1 MNNKGQVLVL
11 FLLLLP
17 LLLMVLA
24 LVIDLGLLM
33 HRTYKV
39 KDSVKEAITY
49 GLIND
54 DIEGMKVLL
63 NKNIDDNYTIST
75 NDNIEIN
82 INGSYK
88 AILGNIFNKKIYKY
102 SFKYLGYIDNDNIV
116 IKEE

>member
-17 LLLMVLA
+17 LLLMVFA